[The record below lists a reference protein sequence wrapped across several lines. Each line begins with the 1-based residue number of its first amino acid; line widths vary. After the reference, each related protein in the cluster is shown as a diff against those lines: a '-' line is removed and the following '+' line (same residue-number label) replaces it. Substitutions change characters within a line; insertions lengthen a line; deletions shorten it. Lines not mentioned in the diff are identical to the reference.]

1 MLSSRDLKARA
12 VIPEIVE
19 CEEFTELAVRLGS
32 LMEDGELK
40 IDERIASKGYLM
52 ATMSGGQIVFRTTR
66 FVGTIPV
73 TPKLSVKVTPRAS
86 IANLSYMLVRSGVIP
101 TAVNGFTR
109 GYMPR
114 FVAADNVEKIYGRSL
129 VDGAK
134 LIAKRGFMKS
144 YVRNPNTPPWRGRFL
159 ASETVRRHASKG
171 VRYRHE
177 FDHSILSPTVIEN
190 ISLKE
195 ALKQV
200 RTWYLANDKKNAIV
214 KEINTLLHDLWTV
227 ADWESPRADLVS
239 QLARK
244 VRGIP
249 PQLSHYRDPLWSAFL
264 ILQSMLPEVVFDG
277 YVKLD
282 SLIIDVSAVFEAF
295 IRREL
300 ADRLAPYGYKVED
313 GTKKPCDLFVE
324 GSVYSVHPD
333 IVIRKDDEVVTLLDA
348 KYKTD
353 PKEQDRYEVLSFM
366 DAMNVSIGGFVCPA
380 NGVDTSRFL
389 GSTAAGK
396 KMFGLRYDLAAKD
409 PNAEADRFSAN
420 VIKMIEGN
428 YDFF

>member
-1 MLSSRDLKARA
+1 MA
-12 VIPEIVE
+12 PEIVE
-19 CEEFTELAVRLGS
+19 CEEFSELAVRLGS

-52 ATMSGGQIVFRTTR
+52 ASMSGGQIVFRTTR

-73 TPKLSVKVTPRAS
+73 TPRLSVKVTPRAS

-101 TAVNGFTR
+101 TAINGFTR

-114 FVAADNVEKIYGRSL
+114 FVGAGNVEKIYGRSL
-129 VDGAK
+129 VHGAK

-144 YVRNPNTPPWRGRFL
+144 YVGNSNAPPWRGRFL

-177 FDHSILSPTVIEN
+177 FDHSVLSSTVTEN

-200 RTWYLANDKKNAIV
+200 RSWYLTNDKNNVIV
-214 KEINTLLHDLWTV
+214 KEINALLHDLWSV
-227 ADWESPRADLVS
+227 ADWDGPKADLVS

-244 VRGIP
+244 VRGIS
-249 PQLSHYRDPLWSAFL
+249 PQLIHYRDPLWAAFL
-264 ILQSMLPEVVFDG
+264 ILQSLLPEVVFDG

-300 ADRLAPYGYKVED
+300 ADRLKSYGYKVED

-333 IVIRKDDEVVTLLDA
+333 IIVRRGDRVVTLLDA

-396 KMFGLRYDLAAKD
+396 KMFGLRYDLAAAD
-409 PNAEADRFSAN
+409 PDAEAERFSTN
-420 VIKMIEGN
+420 VVKMIEGN
-428 YDFF
+428 YDFV

>member
-1 MLSSRDLKARA
+1 MT
-12 VIPEIVE
+12 PEVVD
-19 CEEFTELAVRLGS
+19 CEEFSELSVRLSS

-40 IDERIASKGYLM
+40 IDERIATKGYLM

-73 TPKLSVKVTPRAS
+73 TPKLSVKITPRAS
-86 IANLSYMLVRSGVIP
+86 ISNLSYMLVRSGVIP

-114 FVAADNVEKIYGRSL
+114 FVAANNVEKIYGRSL

-134 LIAKRGFMKS
+134 VIAKRGFMKS
-144 YVRNPNTPPWRGRFL
+144 YVRHPNAPPWRGRFL

-200 RTWYLANDKKNAIV
+200 RTWYLANDKKNVIV
-214 KEINTLLHDLWTV
+214 KEINALLYDLWSV
-227 ADWESPRADLVS
+227 ADWDGSRADLVS

-264 ILQSMLPEVVFDG
+264 ILQSLLPEVVFDG

-300 ADRLAPYGYKVED
+300 ADRLKSHGYRVED
-313 GTKKPCDLFVE
+313 GNKNPSDLFVE
-324 GSVYSVHPD
+324 GGVYSVHPD
-333 IVIRKDDEVVTLLDA
+333 IVIRQGDSVVALLDA

-380 NGVDTSRFL
+380 NGIDTTRFL

-396 KMFGLRYDLAAKD
+396 KMFGLRYDLAAVD
-409 PNAEADRFSAN
+409 LNAEAERFSGN
-420 VIKMIEGN
+420 VMRMIEGN
-428 YDFF
+428 YDFV